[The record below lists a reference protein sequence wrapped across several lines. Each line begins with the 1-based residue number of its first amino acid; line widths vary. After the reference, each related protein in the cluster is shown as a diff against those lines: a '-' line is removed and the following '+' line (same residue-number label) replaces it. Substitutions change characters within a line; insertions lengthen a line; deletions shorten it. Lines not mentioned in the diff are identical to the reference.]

1 MPQITIEQAIED
13 IKAGRMVILVDDE
26 DRENEGDLTMAA
38 EAVTPEAI
46 NFMATHGRGLICLSL
61 AGDIADRLGLPMM
74 VEDNTSPYETGFTV
88 SIEAKKG
95 VTTGISA
102 ADRATT
108 IQVAVAD
115 GATANDLVRPGHIFP
130 LRARD
135 GGVMV
140 RIGQTEGS
148 VDLAKLAGC
157 KSAGVICEIMDDDGT
172 MARMPS
178 LEKFSEKHN
187 IGICTVADLV
197 NYRLKTES
205 FVRKAAQTVIPT
217 HFGGEF
223 KIIAYE
229 NDLDNLTHIAMV
241 KGEIDPE
248 KAILVRVHSECMTG
262 DIFGSMRCDCGDQ
275 LHRAMERMEKEGAG
289 VILYLRQEGRGI
301 GLVNKL
307 KAYEL
312 QRKGCDTVEAN
323 LKLGFDADMRDY
335 GIGAQMLAD
344 LGVRKMRLMTNNP
357 TKMVGLEGYGL
368 SVVEQVPIEVSPN
381 EFNKDYL
388 SCKQLK
394 MGHLLKMCT
403 PDFNE

>member
-1 MPQITIEQAIED
+1 MPHLTIKQAIED
-13 IKAGRMVILVDDE
+13 IRNGKMVILVDDE

-46 NFMATHGRGLICLSL
+46 NFMATYGRGLICLPLDSS
-61 AGDIADRLGLPMM
+61 IADSLGLPMM
-74 VEDNTSPYETGFTV
+74 VEDNTSQYGTGFTV
-88 SIEAKKG
+88 SIEAKEG

-108 IQVAVAD
+108 ILTAVAD
-115 GATANDLVRPGHIFP
+115 GTKPSDIARPGHIFP

-148 VDLAKLAGC
+148 VDLARLAGL
-157 KSAGVICEIMDDDGT
+157 KPAAVICEIMDDDGT

-178 LEKFSEKHN
+178 LEKFSKKHN

-197 NYRLKTES
+197 KYRLRNES
-205 FVRKAAQTVIPT
+205 FVKKAAQTIIPT
-217 HFGGEF
+217 RVGGDF

-229 NDLDNLTHIAMV
+229 NDMDNLTHIALV

-248 KAILVRVHSECMTG
+248 QPVLVRVHSECMTG
-262 DIFGSMRCDCGDQ
+262 DIFSSLRCDCQDQ
-275 LHRAMERMEKEGAG
+275 LHTAMAMMEKEGNG

-307 KAYEL
+307 KAYEY
-312 QRKGCDTVEAN
+312 QRQGMDTVEAN
-323 LKLGFDADMRDY
+323 ERLGFEADMRDY
-335 GIGAQMLAD
+335 GVGAQMLVD
-344 LGVRKMRLMTNNP
+344 LGVKKMRLLTNNP
-357 TKMVGLEGYGL
+357 KKMIGLEGYGL
-368 SVVEQVPIEVSPN
+368 SVEEQVPIQVEVN
-381 EFNKDYL
+381 CHNQGYL
-388 SCKQLK
+388 QCKQAK
-394 MGHLLKMCT
+394 MGHLLHM
-403 PDFNE
+403 